1 MTSVVWI
8 TGLSGAG
15 KSTLARELVRV
26 LRDEGRAVVMLDG
39 DDLREVLAL
48 GTMDSSRYSRDQR
61 VELALRYSRLCRY
74 LADQGFIVVIATISM
89 FAEVHSWNRSHLPG
103 YLEVYI
109 KVPTDELRRR
119 DPKGIYRR
127 FDDGEVFNV
136 AGLDL
141 KVDEPLA
148 ADLIIDH
155 TESETVERSVQRIIR
170 LLSQGKTNE

>member
-74 LADQGFIVVIATISM
+74 LAEQGFIVVIATISM
-89 FAEVHSWNRSHLPG
+89 FAEVHSWNRSNLPG
-103 YLEVYI
+103 YIEVYI
-109 KVPTDELRRR
+109 RVPIDELRKR

-127 FDDGEVFNV
+127 FDSGEISNV

-141 KVDEPLA
+141 QIDEPQSPDVLYEPSSGDSVLTMA
-148 ADLIIDH
+148 TKLF
-155 TESETVERSVQRIIR
+155 ELLVKER
-170 LLSQGKTNE
+170 

>member
-1 MTSVVWI
+1 MNSVVWI

-48 GTMDSSRYSRDQR
+48 GTMDSSHYSRDQR

-74 LADQGFIVVIATISM
+74 LAEQGFIVVIATISM

-109 KVPTDELRRR
+109 KVPTDELRKR

-127 FDDGEVFNV
+127 FDSGEISNV

-141 KVDEPLA
+141 QIDEPQSPDVLYEPSA
-148 ADLIIDH
+148 GDSVLTTATKLF
-155 TESETVERSVQRIIR
+155 ELLEKER
-170 LLSQGKTNE
+170 

>member
-1 MTSVVWI
+1 MTNVVWI

-15 KSTLARELVRV
+15 KSTLAAELVGV
-26 LRDEGRAVVMLDG
+26 LRHEGRCVVLLDG
-39 DDLREVLAL
+39 DELREVFSLNIAD
-48 GTMDSSRYSRDQR
+48 GGEYSREQR
-61 VELALRYSRLCRY
+61 IELALRYSRLCGY
-74 LADQGFIVVIATISM
+74 LAEQGLIVVIATISM
-89 FAEVHSWNRSHLPG
+89 FAEVHSWNRAHLPG

-119 DPKGIYRR
+119 DPKGIYQR
-127 FDDGEVFNV
+127 FDAGEVNNV

-155 TESETVERSVQRIIR
+155 SESETVQQSVQRILR
-170 LLSQGKTNE
+170 LLSLGNRDE